1 MFTTASGIPYKSV
14 RGFNDACKAANLQGN
29 FLGEI
34 FIPHP
39 KGECL
44 DPRNLLKT
52 RCGEVAEW
60 PKAAVC

>member
-1 MFTTASGIPYKSV
+1 MRTPILPGWPGSK
-14 RGFNDACKAANLQGN
+14 D

-34 FIPHP
+34 FTPHP

-60 PKAAVC
+60 PKATVC